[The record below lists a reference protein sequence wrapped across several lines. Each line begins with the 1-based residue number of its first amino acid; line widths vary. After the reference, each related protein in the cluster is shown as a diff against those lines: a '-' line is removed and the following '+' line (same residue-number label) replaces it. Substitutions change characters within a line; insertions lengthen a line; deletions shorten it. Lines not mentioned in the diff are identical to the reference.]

1 MTDVEYLIEDLERA
15 HKFRTYGG
23 DGYSIQGRAAAQL
36 RALLLEINALK
47 ARVDELLDTKHYLN
61 EALLEARAELN
72 LKEAMLRERS

>member
-1 MTDVEYLIEDLERA
+1 MTDDELIYELERA

-23 DGYSIQGRAAAQL
+23 NGYTLHGEAARRL
-36 RALLLEINALK
+36 RELTTRIEQ
-47 ARVDELLDTKHYLN
+47 LLDTKHYLN